1 MASHK
6 SAIKAHRQSVARR
19 GRNRTHRARLRTAVK
34 EYRKAI
40 AAGDAEL
47 AGKLLRPTLC
57 LVDHT
62 AKLGALHENAAAR
75 AKSRLTR
82 ALNRLNA
89 A

>member
-1 MASHK
+1 
-6 SAIKAHRQSVARR
+6 
-19 GRNRTHRARLRTAVK
+19 VK

-40 AAGDAEL
+40 AAGDTEL
-47 AGKLLRPTLC
+47 AGRLLRPTLS